1 MGAVRM
7 DQLSWTDIETE
18 IEGGRTTVVVGF
30 GATEQHGPHL
40 PIGTDA
46 FLGDAVALGV
56 AERLDAFM
64 APTVR
69 VGCSEH
75 HMSFPGTIS
84 LRAETLH
91 AIVTDVVDSL
101 ARHGL
106 TRIVLVPTHGGN
118 FKPVADAVATLR
130 PIDDVE
136 VIAVTDIQ
144 PLLDT
149 IVEGSGE
156 MGVSP
161 EVAGTHAGEWETS
174 IMLHLKPE
182 LIHMERA
189 IEGFMGELPDDRDK
203 PFPKLE
209 ELHPSGILGD
219 ARAARGEAGE
229 HYLRSWIDLVEST
242 VVGGSSRPSGE

>member
-1 MGAVRM
+1 MGAVQL
-7 DQLSWTDIETE
+7 DQLSWTDIQAE

-56 AERLDAFM
+56 AERLDAFV

-91 AIVTDVVDSL
+91 AIAADVVNSL
-101 ARHGL
+101 ARHGF

-118 FKPVADAVATLR
+118 FKPIADAVEKMR
-130 PIDDVE
+130 PVGDVE

-144 PLLDT
+144 ALLDT
-149 IVEGSGE
+149 IVKGSGE
-156 MGVSP
+156 MGISSN
-161 EVAGTHAGEWETS
+161 VAGTHAGEWETS

-182 LIHMERA
+182 LIHMERTV
-189 IEGFMGELPDDRDK
+189 EGFMGELPDTKDK
-203 PFPKLE
+203 PFPPLE

-219 ARAARGEAGE
+219 ARPARGEAGE
-229 HYLRSWIDLVEST
+229 HYLRTWVDLVEAT
-242 VVGGSSRPSGE
+242 VSKD

>member
-7 DQLSWTDIETE
+7 DQLSWTEIQNE

-56 AERLDAFM
+56 AERFDAFM

-91 AIVTDVVDSL
+91 AIVADVVDSL
-101 ARHGL
+101 ARHGF

-118 FKPVADAVATLR
+118 FKPVAEAVATLR

-136 VIAVTDIQ
+136 VIAVTDLEA
-144 PLLDT
+144 LLET
-149 IVEGSGE
+149 VVRGSAE
-156 MGVSP
+156 MGISAHT
-161 EVAGTHAGEWETS
+161 AGSHAGEWETS

-182 LIHMERA
+182 LIHMGRA
-189 IEGFMGELPDDRDK
+189 IEGFMGELPDDRHK

-209 ELHPSGILGD
+209 DLHPSGILGD
-219 ARAARGEAGE
+219 ARAARGEAGR
-229 HYLRSWIDLVEST
+229 HYLLSWVDLVETT
-242 VVGGSSRPSGE
+242 VHTGSSRPAGK

>member
-1 MGAVRM
+1 MGAVQL
-7 DQLSWTDIETE
+7 DQLSWTDIQTE
-18 IEGGRTTVVVGF
+18 IERGRTTVVVGF

-56 AERLDAFM
+56 AERLDAFV

-75 HMSFPGTIS
+75 HISFAGTIS
-84 LRAETLH
+84 LRVETLY
-91 AIVTDVVDSL
+91 AIAADVVNSM
-101 ARHGL
+101 ARHGF

-118 FKPVADAVATLR
+118 FKPIADAVAKLG
-130 PIDDVE
+130 PVDGVE

-144 PLLDT
+144 ALLDT
-149 IVEGSGE
+149 IVRDSGE
-156 MGVSP
+156 EGVSP
-161 EVAGTHAGEWETS
+161 NVAGTHAGEWETS

-203 PFPKLE
+203 PFPPLE

-219 ARAARGEAGE
+219 ARPARGEAGE
-229 HYLRSWIDLVEST
+229 HYLRSWVDLVEAT
-242 VVGGSSRPSGE
+242 VTKE

>member
-1 MGAVRM
+1 MGAVQL
-7 DQLSWTDIETE
+7 DQLSWTDIRAE

-46 FLGDAVALGV
+46 FVGDAVALGV

-75 HMSFPGTIS
+75 HMSFSGTIS
-84 LRAETLH
+84 LRTETLQ
-91 AIVTDVVDSL
+91 AIAADVVTSL
-101 ARHGL
+101 ARHGF

-118 FKPVADAVATLR
+118 FKPLADAVDSLR

-136 VIAVTDIQ
+136 VIAVTDLQ
-144 PLLDT
+144 ALLET
-149 IVEGSGE
+149 IVRGSGE

-161 EVAGTHAGEWETS
+161 DVAGTHAGEWETS
-174 IMLHLKPE
+174 IMLHLKSE

-189 IEGFMGELPDDRDK
+189 IKGFKGELPDAKDE
-203 PFPKLE
+203 PFPPLE

-219 ARAARGEAGE
+219 ARPARGEAGE
-229 HYLRSWIDLVEST
+229 HYLRDWVDLVEAMVT
-242 VVGGSSRPSGE
+242 KE